1 MRKDSGQAVLNS
13 TMAEL
18 AFMLVFVF
26 AIFAAVGNAHE
37 PDTPNAAARV
47 LAEEKENV
55 SCLYVPWDPQGE
67 GRFQSGKF
75 IDEGQYTRYSLN
87 TAENNNAEKRPAIRS
102 LLQFY
107 WLRMEDTRSTSVE
120 TVYLHF
126 NLDQRSDAS
135 KNEKP
140 FLYLNSD
147 ARAALFYMMLRLN
160 DFLHDHLNASDNRYV
175 TKPAIPHLEKGPI
188 LRFKTFRD
196 THAFTRFLMRMD
208 QEIFEI
214 YKCRF
219 FYDFFNFP
227 VEGFENTPHK
237 NETFSQ
243 GEIELAGRHR
253 DSFNDLI
260 APRPDF
266 FTGSRGRTPLGN
278 TIKRYPTFE
287 DTSR

>member
-67 GRFQSGKF
+67 GRAQSGKF

-87 TAENNNAEKRPAIRS
+87 TAENNNTEKRPAIRS

-107 WLRMEDTRSTSVE
+107 WLRMEDTRFATVE

-126 NLDQRSDAS
+126 NLDQLSDSS

-147 ARAALFYMMLRLN
+147 ARAALFYMELRLN
-160 DFLHDHLNASDNRYV
+160 DFLYDYLNASHNNYV
-175 TKPAIPHLEKGPI
+175 RKPAIPHLKKGPI
-188 LRFKTFRD
+188 LRFQAFRD
-196 THAFTRFLMRMD
+196 TYAFTRFLMRMD

-227 VEGFENTPHK
+227 VEGFENTPYES
-237 NETFSQ
+237 ETFSQ
-243 GEIELAGRHR
+243 GEIDLATRHR
-253 DSFNDLI
+253 ESFNDLI
-260 APRPDF
+260 APRIDIL
-266 FTGSRGRTPLGN
+266 TGVRRRPSLGN
-278 TIKRYPTFE
+278 TIQMYPGFR
-287 DTSR
+287 DSSG

>member
-67 GRFQSGKF
+67 GRAQSGKF

-87 TAENNNAEKRPAIRS
+87 TAENNNTEKRPAIRS

-107 WLRMEDTRSTSVE
+107 WLRMEDTRFATVE

-126 NLDQRSDAS
+126 NLDQLSDSS

-147 ARAALFYMMLRLN
+147 ARAALFYMELRLN
-160 DFLHDHLNASDNRYV
+160 DFLYDYATNCIYDLNV
-175 TKPAIPHLEKGPI
+175 
-188 LRFKTFRD
+188 FKHKIYITFV
-196 THAFTRFLMRMD
+196 LLS
-208 QEIFEI
+208 IFSNHHMVFCI
-214 YKCRF
+214 NAK
-219 FYDFFNFP
+219 FYCI
-227 VEGFENTPHK
+227 H
-237 NETFSQ
+237 
-243 GEIELAGRHR
+243 
-253 DSFNDLI
+253 
-260 APRPDF
+260 
-266 FTGSRGRTPLGN
+266 
-278 TIKRYPTFE
+278 
-287 DTSR
+287 